1 MVVTVTALGVV
12 AINVAQTYYCTV
24 YWHCHCVVSNYSYSD
39 CHLVVALLSPVMV
52 PHAFQVQ
59 PIWHGQE
66 GYSVVV
72 LGVAIFTEQ
81 LTVS

>member
-1 MVVTVTALGVV
+1 MWLRLVTALCIGI
-12 AINVAQTYYCTV
+12 ATV
-24 YWHCHCVVSNYSYSD
+24 LSQITVYSD

-52 PHAFQVQ
+52 PYALKVQ